1 MNPTKAGDGLICTN
15 NDLQNS
21 TWRTKCSGFAY
32 ITKSNDNI
40 NINSRIELQTD
51 KQTLKQM
58 LRIRL
63 HKPYLNENLL

>member
-1 MNPTKAGDGLICTN
+1 MGSSPPFLRIGSPTVIQRQTNVKANAQD
-15 NDLQNS
+15 
-21 TWRTKCSGFAY
+21 Y

-63 HKPYLNENLL
+63 HKPYLNLNVN